1 MFRLFL
7 KNYFGDGES
16 TPKPR
21 RQSLPIPNFSKAFT
35 LIELIIVI
43 LIISLVGFMV
53 FSEVV
58 KQEQKVD
65 TLKISNL
72 SSTLRSLFQSDED
85 IEFFCIEKS
94 TDCYIAKGANI
105 SPYEGNIA
113 FGTALTI
120 YKMDKDNHLV
130 PIEEFGRIKDKK
142 ITFRYTLYANGSSTK
157 MVLENNQ
164 GLYYFPSYFGEAQ
177 EVEDLEEAKE
187 LWTKP
192 QYNIK
197 DSGNYY

>member
-1 MFRLFL
+1 LG
-7 KNYFGDGES
+7 NGEF
-16 TPKPR
+16 TPEPR

-72 SSTLRSLFQSDED
+72 SNTLRTLFQSDED

-105 SPYEGNIA
+105 TPYEGNIA
-113 FGTALTI
+113 LGTALKV
-120 YKMDKDNHLV
+120 YKMDKENHLV
-130 PIEEFGRIKDKK
+130 HVEEFGRIKDKK
-142 ITFRYTLYANGSSTK
+142 ITLRYTLYANGSSTQ

-177 EVEDLEEAKE
+177 EVEDLDVAKE
-187 LWTKP
+187 LWIKP

-197 DSGNYY
+197 DSGNFY